1 MFRHVWFAALL
12 FGASGCAVLH
22 HVQIGEI
29 DNRGGGKK
37 VPFDVM
43 VSETGVN
50 FQEAADVSRVFS
62 RTRRSE
68 KQLQMFEDIWQY
80 AHVGRSTGNPVFVED
95 YARKINEA
103 VLEKCPSGRVTGL
116 VSLRETA
123 RYPIVSGEIVRVKGY
138 CITKG

>member
-1 MFRHVWFAALL
+1 MFRLACFAALL

-29 DNRGGGKK
+29 DNRGEGKK

-43 VSETGVN
+43 VSETGIN
-50 FQEAADVSRVFS
+50 FQEAADVARVFS
-62 RTRRSE
+62 RTRRSD
-68 KQLQMFEDIWQY
+68 KQLQMMEDIWRY
-80 AHVGRSTGNPVFVED
+80 AHVGTSTGNPVFVED
-95 YARKINEA
+95 YARRMNEA
-103 VLEKCPSGRVTGL
+103 ILEKCPSGRITGL

-123 RYPIVSGEIVRVKGY
+123 KYPVVSGEIVRVKGY